1 VVQYGLIIDKVS
13 KIGEIII
20 RHHER
25 ERGNH
30 KGVSGNNVRLIED
43 TKGVMG
49 INRRSYGHL
58 STLPHEHKILRKY

>member
-1 VVQYGLIIDKVS
+1 VVRYGLVVDKVS

-25 ERGNH
+25 ECSNH
-30 KGVSGNNVRLIED
+30 KGVLGNDVRLIGD

-58 STLPHEHKILRKY
+58 STELGGIRGVRS